1 MILNKYI
8 SHNNHIIFEIE
19 INSTKY
25 ATSYLIYIIEYIKGK
40 RKSSAEVQ
48 KLFEYM
54 INWMIYKKYSS
65 CEYETLDDLIKDYVE
80 YLI

>member
-1 MILNKYI
+1 MILNKYR
-8 SHNNHIIFEIE
+8 SHNNDLIFEIE

-40 RKSSAEVQ
+40 RKTSAEVQ
-48 KLFEYM
+48 KSFEYM

-65 CEYETLDDLIKDYVE
+65 CEYETLDDLINDCVE